1 MYKAIIGP
9 IVFFILDVLLLWGM
23 FIVCTDVFDI
33 QSTILRILLSN
44 IVAVP
49 ISYYIYK
56 RIVKQDIIKE
66 DKK

>member
-9 IVFFILDVLLLWGM
+9 VTFFILDVLLLWGM
-23 FIVCTDVFDI
+23 FILCTAVFDI